1 MAKPEILN
9 DLDKAKISYRY
20 EVGVVP
26 GPGRLIISP
35 FTDLTEEMEKT
46 LTEQRPIVVAFLSG
60 NCYPCLEESFMIDD
74 TEARCVVCNWIIC
87 VRCLGCLR
95 IWKAQPDE

>member
-26 GPGRLIISP
+26 GP
-35 FTDLTEEMEKT
+35 
-46 LTEQRPIVVAFLSG
+46 
-60 NCYPCLEESFMIDD
+60 
-74 TEARCVVCNWIIC
+74 
-87 VRCLGCLR
+87 
-95 IWKAQPDE
+95 